1 MKIFEGKVTAKKMD
15 KTATVVV
22 RRMVAHPIYKK
33 RQVKSKKYQV
43 HDEVGV
49 GVGDKVSFIA
59 CRPISKL
66 KRWKILEM
74 KGKGKK

>member
-33 RQVKSKKYQV
+33 RLVKSKKYQV

-49 GVGDKVSFIA
+49 VVGDRVSFIA

-66 KRWKILEM
+66 KRWKILGV